1 MSHLKYARLAG
12 EQDGELL
19 VQAVMPGSTV
29 AAPNLTASVRDFIRT
44 LTPDPRY
51 TYALVNAMGYS
62 EFYGSNS
69 NTDWYGYNPHLDFNG
84 LLHVPEGFG
93 RDIEKDQMQGK
104 DWPYGYPTFYG
115 ATAYAHHKNT
125 DPQQLGFG
133 DVIYA
138 GINPKM
144 KRVELVKRIFN
155 EEAIKKGHQSILD
168 RMRNGER
175 VDVSMGCFQAGAQI
189 TMADGTR
196 KPIEQVEVGDRV
208 LTHTG
213 EASRVTELH
222 RRTYKGTFYA
232 IRPANED
239 VMYATCEHPFW
250 VARERDVRAHGVW
263 IDGAQPEMRWEYAK
277 RLDSAVLSHPAVSRT
292 VEPAGITPAHARILG
307 YYLAE
312 GHITRDKLKRWN
324 GVEFTVNEAD
334 RINAELPGLCESL
347 GTRNAP
353 NWRQRVNSKAAWS
366 IHICDPALAEF
377 CAKYAGRYSKTKK
390 LAEEV
395 LYWPEDL
402 QYELLGAYFEG
413 DGCGHAANGTLSAS
427 TSSGGLAHQLRLI
440 LHRLGLP
447 ASWQRLEHKPSGKAK
462 KPTTEWVVFL
472 GRQWAAK
479 LAPYCSKVAPVEVR
493 RTKNA
498 VKRYGD
504 YWLIPVR
511 EYEEFEA
518 EAEVY
523 NFEVEGDNSYIVNGV
538 AAHNCKIPFDLCS
551 ICTDWD
557 TVRRAWK
564 TYDPRLHKHPGIA
577 ILAYHKTVSPIR
589 GLAITKD
596 DYCRCMKEMRGK
608 ILPDGRKVFVYND
621 FPRFFDISFVWIGAD
636 RTARVMWHLMPD
648 VLPKV
653 TGPVAAAAVDP
664 KTKLLEILAKLL
676 ATKTASKKLSEMEKE
691 VPGGIAQAV
700 MLASDQEPAL
710 SADALMPLSS
720 RYGAKGLLSS
730 LAALGIVLKPEEFG
744 AVVTPEDPDLSRHVM
759 ATGQIPTFST
769 QAASIDDRFAV
780 DPACCFSDLM
790 SQCAGLAPARSS
802 FAPFL
807 MPRVTRIVI
816 AKTASSPPRID
827 ASPLAEKLASQYT
840 GYRLSVL
847 ENAAEIFGHGAHH
860 LDSIP
865 GIHEKTANEGL
876 ALLLLGLA
884 PVIHLL
890 AAHLR
895 EKALA
900 GSELGAVG
908 RFVAENPSFTAVS
921 TIGAGLRAAMGIQQ
935 AGGILPA
942 AKTLITAAKAM
953 L

>member
-1 MSHLKYARLAG
+1 MSHTKYARFAG
-12 EQDGELL
+12 EVGGESL
-19 VQAVMPGSTV
+19 VEMLTPGQPV
-29 AAPNLTASVRDFIRT
+29 RAAGVLPEVRDFIRT
-44 LTPDPRY
+44 LKPDSRY
-51 TYALVNAMGYS
+51 TYTLVNAMGYS
-62 EFYGSNS
+62 EFFGANS
-69 NTDWYGYNPHLDFNG
+69 NTDWYGYNPHLAFNG

-93 RDIEKDQMQGK
+93 QDVEKDRMQGK

-115 ATAYAHHKNT
+115 ATTYAHHKNT

-144 KRVELVKRIFN
+144 KRVELVMRVFN

-168 RMRNGER
+168 RLRNGER
-175 VDVSMGCFQAGAQI
+175 VDVSMGCFQAGARI

-196 KPIEQVEVGDRV
+196 KPIEQVAVGDRV

-213 EASRVTELH
+213 AASRVTELH

-239 VMYATCEHPFW
+239 VMFATCEHPFW
-250 VARERDVRAHGVW
+250 VTDEDDVRKHGMW
-263 IDGAQPEMRWEYAK
+263 KDARPGFRWEYAK
-277 RLDSAVLSHPAVSRT
+277 NLERALLAHPVLTRMEDAPGV
-292 VEPAGITPAHARILG
+292 TPAHARMLG

-312 GHITRDKLKRWN
+312 GHVTYDKLKRWN
-324 GVEFTVNEAD
+324 GVEFTVHEAD
-334 RINAELPGLCESL
+334 SINAELSALCESL
-347 GTRNAP
+347 GTKNAP
-353 NWRQRVNSKAAWS
+353 NWRRRENSEVAWS

-377 CAKYAGRYSKTKK
+377 CVKYAGRFSKTKK

-402 QYELLGAYFEG
+402 QCALLGAYFEG
-413 DGCGHAANGTLSAS
+413 DGCGHAKNGTLSAS
-427 TSSGGLAHQLRLI
+427 TASEDLAHQLRLI
-440 LHRLGLP
+440 LHRLGMP

-479 LAPYCSKVAPVEVR
+479 LSPFCSKVTPVEVR
-493 RTKNA
+493 RAKNV
-498 VKRYGD
+498 VKRYAD
-504 YWLIPVR
+504 YWVVPVR

-523 NFEVEGDNSYIVNGV
+523 NFEVEGDNSYVVNGV

-557 TVRRAWK
+557 TVKTAWK
-564 TYDPRLHKHPGIA
+564 TYDATLHRHPGIA
-577 ILAYHKTVSPIR
+577 ILHYHRSKGPIR
-589 GLAITKD
+589 GLAVTKD
-596 DYCRCMKEMRGK
+596 DYCKCMVERKGK

-636 RTARVMWHLMPD
+636 RTARVMWHMLPDTMPR
-648 VLPKV
+648 V
-653 TGPVAAAAVDP
+653 TGPIAEAAVDP
-664 KTKLLEILAKLL
+664 KTKLLELLAKLL
-676 ATKTASKKLSEMEKE
+676 ATKTASRKLSEMEKE
-691 VPGGIAQAV
+691 VPGGVAQAV
-700 MLASDQEPAL
+700 LTAAEQEP
-710 SADALMPLSS
+710 SISPDALMPMSA
-720 RYGAKGLLSS
+720 RVGGKELLSS
-730 LAALGIVLKPEEFG
+730 LAALGIMLKPEEFASVVAPHDDALAEHVVSRG
-744 AVVTPEDPDLSRHVM
+744 ALPSF
-759 ATGQIPTFST
+759 ATSGS
-769 QAASIDDRFAV
+769 SIDNAFAT
-780 DPACCFSDLM
+780 DPACCDPGVM
-790 SQCAGLAPARSS
+790 AACAALAPARSS

-807 MPRVTRIVI
+807 MPRVTRIISITKMAAAPVI
-816 AKTASSPPRID
+816 LDDSAA
-827 ASPLAEKLASQYT
+827 AQKLAAQYN

-847 ENAAEIFGHGAHH
+847 ENAEALFESGAPNLFGA
-860 LDSIP
+860 
-865 GIHEKTANEGL
+865 EKTANEGL

-884 PVIHLL
+884 PMIHML

-895 EKALA
+895 EKEQA
-900 GSELGAVG
+900 GSELGAVSS
-908 RFVAENPSFTAVS
+908 FVAENPSFTAVS
-921 TIGAGLRAAMGIQQ
+921 TIGAGLRAAMGIQR

-942 AKTLITAAKAM
+942 AKTLFTAAKAM